1 MNQVFLLTIAK
12 VANKITFVQ
21 CFNYEFGEYNCFMPE
36 GKHIWFYNEQE
47 ARLWLKENIDPQYL
61 EVEEWESH
69 YKYLK
74 TEKTIQVPI
83 QLLCD
88 LRSKIGSLTNE
99 YPYSDLNRIITEYE
113 ESLK

>member
-1 MNQVFLLTIAK
+1 MNQVFLVVLT
-12 VANKITFVQ
+12 NHTKIIKLVE
-21 CFNYEFGEYNCFMPE
+21 CFNYEFDDYNCFMPE
-36 GKHIWFYNEQE
+36 GKPIYFLNEEEGRQ
-47 ARLWLKENIDPQYL
+47 WLKENIDPQYL

-69 YKYLK
+69 HKYLK

-88 LRSKIGSLTNE
+88 FRSKIGSLTNE

>member
-1 MNQVFLLTIAK
+1 MPKYEIKAIKTFEAINAENKEDAIRIIRDSM
-12 VANKITFVQ
+12 NKISP
-21 CFNYEFGEYNCFMPE
+21 NIIYSEEE
-36 GKHIWFYNEQE
+36 GRQWIKD
-47 ARLWLKENIDPQYL
+47 NIDPKYL
-61 EVEEWESH
+61 ETEELESH

-88 LRSKIGSLTNE
+88 IRSKIGSLTNE
-99 YPYSDLNRIITEYE
+99 YPYADLNRIITEYE